1 MKKHITFFAIV
12 ALLFAGACGD
22 DDEPQIDNGSGST
35 ADQIAVVGVATT
47 FTDPDT
53 DADSRTWSVS
63 PSTGVDL
70 PADLG
75 SSSVSVTFN
84 QPGDYTVTSTRQ
96 FGSGFVNP
104 TNTLVISVE
113 VFDVVNT
120 VIEAVSVRNDGTDGA
135 AFTMADDAANV
146 VAAGQTVRYINNS
159 TGDPTGSDWTFE
171 GGTPAT
177 TSNVPVGGVIDVV
190 YDTPGTYGITVT
202 SERTTAGAESSNTAT
217 YSGLVE
223 VVAPMTLTNIVS
235 LENDNGGSSLAL
247 DFSKAVDAGSLSD
260 ATFSVDVVNMGV
272 SATIAAA
279 SVSISPDSE
288 NTVWVELAEEVLA
301 SDSLLINYSGSIADA
316 TDGALA
322 DNFTQLYIDNY
333 KMKVAGRGGFESLE
347 NSADTIITDGFAQLF
362 LYGVSFGQL
371 DLISGGTAFS
381 ALFDWAVITAEDKGA
396 SSIEPNNG
404 TGAAHFQASL
414 ATDVTDL
421 GTGFE
426 GLTWDVEEGKTY
438 MISVMVDVK
447 SSGLFFE
454 PEDRCPEQDEATC
467 IKDSS
472 FDIFLVNYAGWGN
485 IDEWDLKDL
494 EGAGW
499 TQLTT
504 TFTATETTVGTY
516 PFLRMFG
523 IGEMVVDDLYIV
535 EVEPR

>member
-1 MKKHITFFAIV
+1 MKKHITFLAIA

-22 DDEPQIDNGSGST
+22 DEEPQVDNGSGST
-35 ADQIAVVGVATT
+35 ADEITVVGTATT

-53 DADSRTWSVS
+53 DAESRTWSVS

-75 SSSVSVTFN
+75 SSSVTITFN
-84 QPGDYTVTSTRQ
+84 QPGDYTVTSTRT

-104 TNTLVISVE
+104 TNTLAISVE
-113 VFDVVNT
+113 VFDVV
-120 VIEAVSVRNDGTDGA
+120 EAVVEAVAVRNDGTDGA
-135 AFTMADDAANV
+135 AFTMADGAANV
-146 VAAGQTVRYINNS
+146 IAAGQTVRYINNS
-159 TGDPTGSDWTFE
+159 TGDPSGSSWTFE
-171 GGTPAT
+171 GGTPGTA
-177 TSNVPVGGVIDVV
+177 SNVPVGGIVDVV
-190 YDTPGTYGITVT
+190 YDAPGSYGITVT
-202 SERTTAGAESSNTAT
+202 AEQTASGAESTSTVSFT
-217 YSGLVE
+217 GLVE
-223 VVAPMTLTNIVS
+223 VVAPMTLNNIMS
-235 LENDNGGSSLAL
+235 LENANGGSSLAL
-247 DFSKAVDAGSLSD
+247 NFSKTVDASSLAD

-272 SATIAAA
+272 PASIAAA
-279 SVSISPDSE
+279 NVSISPDSE
-288 NTVWVELAEEVLA
+288 STVWVELAEEVLA
-301 SDSLLINYSGSIADA
+301 SDSLLINYSGNIADA
-316 TDGALA
+316 VDGALA
-322 DNFTQLYIDNY
+322 DNFSQLYVDNY
-333 KMKVAGRGGFESLE
+333 KMKVAGRGGFESIQ
-347 NSADTIITDGFAQLF
+347 NGPDTTITDGFAQLF

-371 DLISGGTAFS
+371 DLITEGTAMG
-381 ALFDWAVITAEDKGA
+381 ALFDWAVVSTEDKGA

-404 TGAAHFQASL
+404 SGAAHFQAAL

-454 PEDRCPEQDEATC
+454 PDDRCPDQTEEAC
-467 IKDSS
+467 IKNSS

-485 IDEWDLKDL
+485 IDEWDLVDF
-494 EGAGW
+494 EGQGY

-504 TFTATETTVGTY
+504 TFVASETTLGTY

-523 IGEMVVDDLYIV
+523 IGEIVVDDLYIV